1 MKIKFIA
8 MALSCL
14 VVFRIPLAAQHSESQ
29 FEPFICNFEETGN
42 VQIRGV
48 FPAAVDWAKVKIEN
62 VLKPVKPRDYR
73 LKKGRFSPSSE
84 GFWLK
89 RSIWVCGGLN
99 SEVSEGQGNLSS
111 HPVFSDPV
119 EERRPTDMP
128 CFC

>member
-1 MKIKFIA
+1 MKIKLIS

-99 SEVSEGQGNLSS
+99 SEGIRGTRKFIQS
-111 HPVFSDPV
+111 
-119 EERRPTDMP
+119 P
-128 CFC
+128 CFF